1 MTTQLALSPAQRQQA
16 VSEAIRVERRKLL
29 DFIRRRVPSEED
41 AEDILQDVFFQFANT
56 MQDGVI
62 TQTTA
67 WLYRVAGNR
76 IIDWYRKRKTES
88 FSHVNA
94 SKNTGEDDEF
104 DIEEM
109 LFDLDDSP
117 EAMFDREMIWTSI
130 TEALDELPP
139 EQREAFVKQELEGQS
154 FREMSDE
161 TGTPINTLIS
171 RKRYAVLYLRERL
184 REVYENLFA

>member
-1 MTTQLALSPAQRQQA
+1 MTNALTLSPAQQQEVITQA
-16 VSEAIRVERRKLL
+16 VRAERRKLL
-29 DFIRRRVPSEED
+29 DFIRRRVPSEQD
-41 AEDILQDVFFQFANT
+41 AEDILQDVFYQFANSV
-56 MQDGVI
+56 QDGVI

-76 IIDWYRKRKTES
+76 IIDWYRKKKTEN

-94 SKNTGEDDEF
+94 RSAGDESDF

-109 LFDLDDSP
+109 IFDLEDGP
-117 EAMFDREMIWTSI
+117 EAMFERELIWEQI

-139 EQREAFVKQELEGQS
+139 EQREAFVQQELEGRS
-154 FREMSDE
+154 FREMADE

-171 RKRYAVLYLRERL
+171 RKRYAVLYLREKL
-184 REVYENLFA
+184 RDLYDNLF